1 MDCIKYI
8 TYLTAVSLFFA
19 YSCSTHPTKSGA
31 IDTKDD
37 LQTAK
42 AKLDKN
48 PDNADINMELWKYF
62 TRSGE
67 FDSVIR
73 YATPVFYRNLS
84 KNTNL
89 AADAGTSI
97 LLSYIYTEKY
107 DSVEHYISY
116 LEKFRETKRNDYIW
130 NHKADNLL
138 AIYAMKIEM
147 DYPKAIEYFTKAYEG
162 IKDSDN
168 PGSQCA
174 VLSNLVTVYR
184 TMKDTAGLAY
194 AHKCYETG
202 IKSEEPYFKCVGAY
216 SLSSML
222 YIAGDFRNA
231 IKYAEEAKDIAEK
244 NNMEYMKSEIY
255 LVYGNICNSLGRY
268 DEAEKYFRLTG
279 EYSLNNSPVLYTEM
293 CALYGKMLNNT
304 GRYREAINI
313 LRDGIEVAK
322 RIGSKENVHTIYY
335 ELSNAYSNLNNS
347 DSAWHYYK
355 MYHEAEAKLTLEHN
369 ERKANNLMNM
379 YEKAAYKNAV
389 QEREMKLIKANR
401 SILVVAFI
409 LIIISIAALAL
420 FINNRRKNK
429 MYAQLV
435 EQHQNFMQRI
445 KTLQNEQHT
454 EKPVTEDDSKEKA
467 LWEKLSGLM
476 NDEKIYRKKDL
487 SLDSIAEM
495 LQTNRTYVS
504 RIINKYANGSFYDY
518 INSFRIEEAI
528 AILSDP
534 DNDIQIKALF
544 DLLGYNSNSAFYRAF
559 VKETGCPPTAYREQ
573 IKKRAEN

>member
-1 MDCIKYI
+1 MRFIKI
-8 TYLTAVSLFFA
+8 LLVLFSIATFA
-19 YSCSTHPTKSGA
+19 SCSKSSMNSKSIKTDEDFEVA
-31 IDTKDD
+31 RTMLSND
-37 LQTAK
+37 
-42 AKLDKN
+42 
-48 PDNADINMELWKYF
+48 PDNKSMNIDLWKYM

-73 YATPVFYRNLS
+73 YATPVFYRNLER
-84 KNTNL
+84 NTDL
-89 AADAGTSI
+89 AADAGIYI
-97 LLSYIYTEKY
+97 LQSYIYKEKY

-130 NHKADNLL
+130 NHKADNLS
-138 AIYAMKIEM
+138 AVYAMKIKM

-168 PGSQCA
+168 PESQCA

-184 TMKDTAGLAY
+184 TMKDTSGLSY
-194 AHKCYETG
+194 AHQCYEAG
-202 IKSEEPYFKCVGAY
+202 IRSEDPYFKCVGSF

-231 IKYAEEAKDIAEK
+231 VKYAEEAKDIAEK

-268 DEAEKYFRLTG
+268 DDAEKYFRLTG
-279 EYSLNNSPVLYTEM
+279 EYSLKDSPVLYTEM
-293 CALYGKMLNNT
+293 CASYGKMLNNT

-322 RIGSKENVHTIYY
+322 RIGSKENIHILYY
-335 ELSNAYSNLNNS
+335 EMSNAYSNLNNS
-347 DSAWHYYK
+347 DSAWHYYR

-420 FINNRRKNK
+420 FINNRRKNR

-454 EKPVTEDDSKEKA
+454 EKPATEDDSKEKA
-467 LWEKLSGLM
+467 LWEKLSSLM